1 MCTWECYFLY
11 IHKLKL
17 ELFINPE
24 GYDDLN
30 QNSVK
35 CNTAKLHEERIGKA
49 KGKPNVKYV
58 VYPNGKVMVYIACS
72 DNPFKLE
79 TEADECLLFSFFGG
93 PMRLLNDLNPEQSIL
108 L

>member
-1 MCTWECYFLY
+1 
-11 IHKLKL
+11 
-17 ELFINPE
+17 
-24 GYDDLN
+24 
-30 QNSVK
+30 
-35 CNTAKLHEERIGKA
+35 
-49 KGKPNVKYV
+49 
-58 VYPNGKVMVYIACS
+58 MVYIACS